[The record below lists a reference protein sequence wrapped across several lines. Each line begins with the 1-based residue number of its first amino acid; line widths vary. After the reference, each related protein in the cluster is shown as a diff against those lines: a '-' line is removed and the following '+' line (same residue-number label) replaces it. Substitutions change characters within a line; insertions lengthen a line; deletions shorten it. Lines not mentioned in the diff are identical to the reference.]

1 MARRKQPLP
10 KTQRE
15 ISQDQVQPYSVASN
29 KLGDPSKRR
38 ENQRTVS
45 NSDVKRFSI
54 GLRDI
59 DETIIYYFNNVIK
72 ATVVQNGNKIDVPV
86 LYGSP
91 ERWASVQKDGFY
103 RDKNGK
109 IQTPLIMFKR
119 DSIEKNRSLGNK
131 LDANKPTN
139 FGIFKKPFSKKN
151 IYDNFSLVTNREPV
165 EEYYGV
171 IIPDYVT
178 ITYSCIIFTNY
189 IEQMNKI
196 IEAINFA
203 SDSYWGDPERFSFRA
218 MIDNYTTSTELNQ
231 GDDRVVKTNFTIT
244 MMGHIVPDSIN
255 AQIAGMNRFFSK
267 SSVTFGLEVAGTLE
281 ELTARA
287 GTAEKEASRRF
298 FDRGESGTDTSG
310 MTQEQKTYVS
320 LERLYSS
327 NVISTNVNPS
337 TKQLTWF
344 GITIATPPVGFPS
357 LTKADFKVFINGLI
371 VETDAIDSITQSGS
385 NVIVVFN
392 SNLDFDLSSNDE
404 FSISGKFLA

>member
-45 NSDVKRFSI
+45 DSNVKRFSI

-72 ATVVQNGNKIDVPV
+72 PTVVQNGNKIDVPV

-131 LDANKPTN
+131 LDANSPTN
-139 FGIFKKPFSKKN
+139 FGVFKKNFSKKN
-151 IYDNFSLVTNREPV
+151 IYDQFSLLTNREPI

-178 ITYSCIIFTNY
+178 LQYSCIIFTNY
-189 IEQMNKI
+189 VEQMNKI
-196 IEAINFA
+196 VESINFA

-218 MIDNYTTSTELNQ
+218 MIDSYTTSTELNQ
-231 GDDRVVKTNFTIT
+231 GQDRVVKTNFTIS
-244 MMGHIVPDSIN
+244 MMGHIVADTIN

-267 SSVTFGLEVAGTLE
+267 SSVSFGLEMAGSLE
-281 ELTARA
+281 ELTAKS

-298 FDRGESGTDTSG
+298 FDRGEVGIPAPG
-310 MTQEQKTYVS
+310 MTQVEKDYVA
-320 LERLYSS
+320 LEKLYSS
-327 NVISTNVNPS
+327 NTISVDVNVPLRR
-337 TKQLTWF
+337 LTWAN
-344 GITIATPPVGFPS
+344 ITIADPPPGFPA
-357 LTKADFKVFINGLI
+357 LTVENFKVFINGLI
-371 VETDAIDSITQSGS
+371 VEKDAINSIVQSGTS
-385 NVIVVFN
+385 VVVEFN
-392 SNLDFDLSSNDE
+392 DNLDFDLGTNDE
-404 FSISGKFLA
+404 YSISGKFE